1 MSGNFLNCSKGVK
14 THSKFKRKDGISL
27 KMPQLN
33 RASSR
38 LEGRTSWIFLFGV
51 RILSSY
57 YGDVRDTLVYPQE
70 RPVSMRVARGLSG
83 FLSSQCRVQRHPLEA
98 RPEPKVSSPVLT

>member
-70 RPVSMRVARGLSG
+70 RPVSMRVARGLLG
-83 FLSSQCRVQRHPLEA
+83 YLSNLCRIL
-98 RPEPKVSSPVLT
+98 RPGL